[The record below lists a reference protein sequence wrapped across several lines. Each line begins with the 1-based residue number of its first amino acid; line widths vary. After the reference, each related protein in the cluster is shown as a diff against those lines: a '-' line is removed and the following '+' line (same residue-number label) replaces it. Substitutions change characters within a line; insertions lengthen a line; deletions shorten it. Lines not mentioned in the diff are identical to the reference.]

1 MSTRVLTEDSSAG
14 EVKVTFRLR
23 KEIIR
28 GLKHMAA
35 DKDTNVTALVSQALT
50 EFLSIYYPHHKS
62 SSSTTKERYSKP
74 TGAA

>member
-1 MSTRVLTEDSSAG
+1 
-14 EVKVTFRLR
+14 
-23 KEIIR
+23 
-28 GLKHMAA
+28 MAA